1 MIGDHDYSPHLPAA
15 VEVELTAH
23 LAAWADGQRLSDTE
37 ASTIRARVLALASV
51 TTVAEPVPS
60 AEKAAGLDSEW
71 LWSLLRPV
79 TQLMDR
85 TADGPYRPY
94 LRLA

>member
-1 MIGDHDYSPHLPAA
+1 MIGERDDRPHLPAA
-15 VEVELTAH
+15 VEVELTVY

-37 ASTIRARVLALASV
+37 ASAIRARVLALASV
-51 TTVAEPVPS
+51 TTVLEPVPG
-60 AEKAAGLDSEW
+60 AERAAGFDSEW

-79 TQLMDR
+79 TALMDR